1 MSGLTIQT
9 IGNPAIG
16 QAIEDYSDVSDC
28 FTVCFTIDNQNF
40 CLFSFPSGGAS
51 WLFSEQSQACTSLV
65 FDQSEQHLISDYI
78 NIYGK
83 HLVSDRR
90 NGNIYELDFDTF
102 TDNGTTIFRQ
112 RDTINLNSKNLF
124 GVAGRK
130 VFMSHLQVVIEPG
143 TSLVTSESS
152 MAMEYSDDNGITFET
167 ADSIRL
173 IGEQGDYTYKVE
185 WWGLGDFY
193 NRIFRFKM
201 TDAIKWVL
209 ISAHADV
216 EMALG

>member
-1 MSGLTIQT
+1 
-9 IGNPAIG
+9 
-16 QAIEDYSDVSDC
+16 
-28 FTVCFTIDNQNF
+28 
-40 CLFSFPSGGAS
+40 
-51 WLFSEQSQACTSLV
+51 
-65 FDQSEQHLISDYI
+65 
-78 NIYGK
+78 
-83 HLVSDRR
+83 
-90 NGNIYELDFDTF
+90 
-102 TDNGTTIFRQ
+102 
-112 RDTINLNSKNLF
+112 
-124 GVAGRK
+124 
-130 VFMSHLQVVIEPG
+130 MSHLQVVIEPG